1 MSDAYRTIHLERMG
15 AVAILTLSR
24 PERMNAI
31 DKQMLGELQDA
42 LDDVERDDELR
53 ALVVKGA
60 GENFSSGFDLKEQME
75 ARPSGLTAWRE
86 ILDRDFS
93 TVTRFWHLK
102 KPTIAAV
109 RGYCLAGA
117 CELALICDI
126 TIAADDAIF
135 GEPELKFGAGIVVMI
150 LPWLVGPKRAK
161 EIILTGADRISAVEA
176 ARIGLI
182 NRVVPG
188 DQLDSTAIALARHI
202 AVIDPNLVQKTKQA
216 INQCFETMG
225 FDLLALGFRNQTF
238 CPFARQRRAP
248 IQRDPHPPPVG
259 HFLFSEKAP
268 ATTGART
275 IGAAELGGRW
285 QQHPARTSAFTA
297 LVVALRPGFARR
309 QAALKDQEKMAL
321 VNHTSS
327 ESRLPLTRSLSDSET
342 KLFVRSRASAA
353 RQSSATRTRRQSAI
367 SFLAKR
373 RRRPLAPGR
382 SAPPS

>member
-1 MSDAYRTIHLERMG
+1 MSDAYQTIQLERME

-31 DKQMLGELQDA
+31 DKQMLGELRDA

-53 ALVVKGA
+53 VLVVKGA
-60 GENFSSGFDLKEQME
+60 GGNFSSGFDLKEQME
-75 ARPSGLTAWRE
+75 TRPSGLTAWRE

-93 TVTRFWHLK
+93 TVTRFWHFK

-150 LPWLVGPKRAK
+150 LPWLIGPKRAK
-161 EIILTGADRISAVEA
+161 EIILTGADRIPAVEA

-188 DQLDSTAIALARHI
+188 DQLESAAIALARHI

-225 FDLLALGFRNQTF
+225 LVKAL
-238 CPFARQRRAP
+238 
-248 IQRDPHPPPVG
+248 H
-259 HFLFSEKAP
+259 
-268 ATTGART
+268 
-275 IGAAELGGRW
+275 
-285 QQHPARTSAFTA
+285 TA
-297 LVVALRPGFARR
+297 LDIDLAIEGAGSDDKRKFMEIARKEGLRKAIEWRDAKFGG
-309 QAALKDQEKMAL
+309 
-321 VNHTSS
+321 
-327 ESRLPLTRSLSDSET
+327 SRD
-342 KLFVRSRASAA
+342 
-353 RQSSATRTRRQSAI
+353 
-367 SFLAKR
+367 
-373 RRRPLAPGR
+373 G
-382 SAPPS
+382 